1 MSPDSVFSLANLL
14 AMLSWILL
22 IVAGR
27 KRWVTN
33 AVTGF
38 AVPLI
43 LAILYGAILLQ
54 HWSDGPAGGGFGSL
68 TAVSLLFSNQWKLLA
83 GWVHYLAFDLFT
95 GTWEVRDAAE
105 KGVPHWLVIPSL
117 ALTFF
122 FGPVGLLLY
131 FLTRM
136 AVTRS
141 AGLQPDRAAKL

>member
-1 MSPDSVFSLANLL
+1 VSPDRIFSISNTV
-14 AMLSWILL
+14 AMLAWILL
-22 IVAGR
+22 IFAGR

-43 LAILYGAILLQ
+43 LAILYSALITQ
-54 HWSDGPAGGGFGSL
+54 HWGDPGGGNFSSL
-68 TAVSLLFSNQWKLLA
+68 TGVSLLFSNRWKLLA

-95 GTWEVRDAAE
+95 GTWEVRDAAD

-122 FGPVGLLLY
+122 FGPMGLLLY

-141 AGLQPDRAAKL
+141 AGLQPDRAAQL

>member
-1 MSPDSVFSLANLL
+1 MTPDRIFSLANSV

-22 IVAGR
+22 IVLGR

-33 AVTGF
+33 LVTGF

-43 LAILYGAILLQ
+43 LAVLYTALIAQPWRDPG
-54 HWSDGPAGGGFGSL
+54 GGGFSSL
-68 TAVSLLFSNQWKLLA
+68 SGVALLFSNPWKLLA

-105 KGVPHWLVIPSL
+105 KGVPHLLVIPSL

-122 FGPVGLLLY
+122 FGPAGLLLY
-131 FLTRM
+131 FLTRLV
-136 AVTRS
+136 ATRS
-141 AGLQPDRAAKL
+141 GGLRPGRVARP

>member
-1 MSPDSVFSLANLL
+1 MNPDRIFSIANMV

-38 AVPLI
+38 AVPLM
-43 LAILYGAILLQ
+43 LAVLYTALIAQ
-54 HWSDGPAGGGFGSL
+54 HWSDPGGGGFGSL
-68 TAVSLLFSNQWKLLA
+68 TGVSLLFSNRWKLLA

-95 GTWEVRDAAE
+95 GTWEVRDAEE
-105 KGVPHWLVIPSL
+105 KGVPHLLVIPSL

-122 FGPVGLLLY
+122 FGPMGLLLY
-131 FLTRM
+131 FLTRF

-141 AGLQPDRAAKL
+141 AGLQPGRAAQL

>member
-1 MSPDSVFSLANLL
+1 VTPDRIFSLANTVAL
-14 AMLSWILL
+14 LSWILL

-27 KRWVTN
+27 KKWVTTV
-33 AVTGF
+33 VTGF

-43 LAILYGAILLQ
+43 LAVLYGALVIQ
-54 HWSDGPAGGGFGSL
+54 HWSEGPAGGGFSTLAG
-68 TAVSLLFSNQWKLLA
+68 VSLLFSNPWKLLA

-105 KGVPHWLVIPSL
+105 KGVPHLLVIPSL
-117 ALTFF
+117 ALTFL
-122 FGPVGLLLY
+122 FGPMGLLLY

-141 AGLQPDRAAKL
+141 AGLQPGRAAQL